1 MKKVLLTLNAALI
14 TVNAFAIA
22 PSGSRMDYGDNGM
35 TIPTP
40 LLLLGLLIATI
51 GCFWMGNFKN
61 KDGKRDAPGMIWL
74 GILGVIGVIFIL
86 GNIS

>member
-1 MKKVLLTLNAALI
+1 MKKVLSTLSAALI
-14 TVNAFAIA
+14 AANAFAID
-22 PSGSRMDYGDNGM
+22 PSGSRMDNGM